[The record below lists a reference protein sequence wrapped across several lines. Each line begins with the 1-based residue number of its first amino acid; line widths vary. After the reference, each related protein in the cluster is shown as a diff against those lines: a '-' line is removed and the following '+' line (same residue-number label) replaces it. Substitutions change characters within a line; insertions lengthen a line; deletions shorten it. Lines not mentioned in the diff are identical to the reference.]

1 MFYDVSGLIEV
12 ERHITKVVL
21 REKLIDRLQALSAK
35 VKLSDEDGAVEFVP
49 QGKQR
54 GKHPLKNISAGRVT
68 LMTDGPEHLY
78 TTTIHYQLSLFQTRL
93 TLVLASVL
101 ILGYSLMRG
110 YSLYAPVT
118 LVVMSWVFGYIMTSF
133 AIRTQFRAFIAQ
145 IT

>member
-1 MFYDVSGLIEV
+1 
-12 ERHITKVVL
+12 
-21 REKLIDRLQALSAK
+21 
-35 VKLSDEDGAVEFVP
+35 
-49 QGKQR
+49 
-54 GKHPLKNISAGRVT
+54 
-68 LMTDGPEHLY
+68 MTDGPEHLY

-93 TLVLASVL
+93 TLFLASVL